1 MRKVLFRRDAFTLVE
16 LLVVIAIIGILVGLL
31 LPAVQAAREA
41 ARRMQCTNNLKQ
53 LGLSIHNY
61 HDTYKKFPSGF
72 YFQGPTQTARGQRP
86 QRLPGFSWTLSILPF
101 MEQSAVFNQLNF
113 ALPIPTLPNKAFVS
127 TNLPFAVCP
136 SAPNPGTHKQMG
148 TTGTNFGFNDPGLAM
163 TNYVGCGGAFTTSAY
178 GIGGLAADGKNGILM
193 EDTNLNF
200 GSVTDGTSNTLLVGE
215 TIYHGTGTSGS
226 FLWDPA
232 LYGHYQ
238 VGSGTADAPE
248 SIMRVAQFRTNPPSI
263 AIDNIKR
270 NSFSS
275 KHVGGANYAFAD
287 GSIHFI
293 AQTINHTETPFAATG
308 LNWTLIGTF
317 QRLASRN
324 DGQVVSDIE

>member
-1 MRKVLFRRDAFTLVE
+1 MKSSESKRSAFTLVE

-53 LGLSIHNY
+53 LGLTMHNY

-72 YFQGPTQTARGQRP
+72 YFQGPTQTARGERP
-86 QRLPGFSWTLSILPF
+86 LRLPGFSWTASILPF
-101 MEQSAVFNQLNF
+101 IEQSAVYNQLNF

-127 TNLPFAVCP
+127 TNLPFAICP
-136 SAPNPGTHKQMG
+136 SAPNPGTHKRMG
-148 TTGTNFGFNDPGLAM
+148 TTGTNFGFSDPGLAM
-163 TNYVGCGGAFTTSAY
+163 TNYVGCGGSFIQSAY
-178 GIGGLAADGKNGILM
+178 GIGNNQQPRKNGILM

-200 GSVTDGTSNTLLVGE
+200 GSITDGTSNTLMVGE
-215 TIYHGTGTSGS
+215 TIYHGNGTSGN

-248 SIMRVAQFRTNPPSI
+248 AIMRVAQFRSNPPSI
-263 AIDNIKR
+263 ADANIKR

-275 KHVGGANYAFAD
+275 KHVGGANYVFAD
-287 GSIHFI
+287 GSVHFL
-293 AQTINHTETPFAATG
+293 AETINHTETLWATT
-308 LNWTLIGTF
+308 LDWTLIGTF

-324 DGQVVSDIE
+324 DGQVLGAYE